1 MPRTLA
7 REPRGLAAARP
18 ASSRSER
25 AQARR
30 QRGSPVP
37 ARPSQPL
44 PNEAA
49 GPAARAQLTV
59 GWRSVTFLD
68 HPSDTTFPGTR
79 PPPARP
85 GPPQPAKTTLAQSGC
100 SRVVQTGVGIG
111 WASEALFLPRFRF
124 RSPGCVALVWY
135 LEHRCPA
142 YSGRPRDSLSGPP
155 CVAIRVVINFLFP
168 MFSLLDF
175 SSAAFSSPRQMDF
188 VAEGKAAWTEE
199 PGQVAGRRALEEE
212 APPASSCCGKMRLAG
227 QRLRPGHPGPPEQ
240 SLPLPPPDP
249 RDLEEPT
256 SAEGPVK
263 CGFREARAPSPC
275 PAKFTS
281 ASRKKGIVEMA
292 HQGHRVSDG
301 EARGPRPPEKASWAG
316 VGGTG

>member
-1 MPRTLA
+1 M
-7 REPRGLAAARP
+7 
-18 ASSRSER
+18 
-25 AQARR
+25 
-30 QRGSPVP
+30 
-37 ARPSQPL
+37 
-44 PNEAA
+44 
-49 GPAARAQLTV
+49 
-59 GWRSVTFLD
+59 
-68 HPSDTTFPGTR
+68 SDTTFPGTR

-212 APPASSCCGKMRLAG
+212 APPASSCRGKMRLVG

-240 SLPLPPPDP
+240 KVPAPPLVTWKSPCRPRGLSSVASEKPGPPLPVPPNSLQRQEKRESWKWRI
-249 RDLEEPT
+249 RDTECRTGRP
-256 SAEGPVK
+256 GGRDHQRRRP
-263 CGFREARAPSPC
+263 GRGWGAPDKLGLSTLC
-275 PAKFTS
+275 A
-281 ASRKKGIVEMA
+281 
-292 HQGHRVSDG
+292 
-301 EARGPRPPEKASWAG
+301 
-316 VGGTG
+316 

>member
-1 MPRTLA
+1 M
-7 REPRGLAAARP
+7 
-18 ASSRSER
+18 
-25 AQARR
+25 
-30 QRGSPVP
+30 
-37 ARPSQPL
+37 
-44 PNEAA
+44 
-49 GPAARAQLTV
+49 
-59 GWRSVTFLD
+59 
-68 HPSDTTFPGTR
+68 
-79 PPPARP
+79 
-85 GPPQPAKTTLAQSGC
+85 
-100 SRVVQTGVGIG
+100 
-111 WASEALFLPRFRF
+111 
-124 RSPGCVALVWY
+124 
-135 LEHRCPA
+135 
-142 YSGRPRDSLSGPP
+142 
-155 CVAIRVVINFLFP
+155 AIRVVINFLFP

-316 VGGTG
+316 VGGTGYAGAFYTLCVTSRALGTPLSQPGLCPEALDAQCAAGPGQWGTRARA